1 MLTDFLFF
9 MQPFDKFC
17 YGIGLLGLTTG
28 VLTTGLWVYSSVVP
42 TNTSVQEGSIVPNC
56 LEVKLIYQD
65 DGRQDEVFLLVD
77 DVRYLVRDAHGMP
90 VLSLYEVDPPE

>member
-1 MLTDFLFF
+1 MGLS
-9 MQPFDKFC
+9 DKLS
-17 YGIGLLGLTTG
+17 YPVAVLGLTAG
-28 VLTTGLWVYSSVVP
+28 VLTTALWVYDSINP
-42 TNTSVQEGSIVPNC
+42 IGANLLVQEESLEPNC

-65 DGRQDEVFLLVD
+65 DGGQDEVLLLVD